1 MSGSPL
7 RIDPYLAF
15 NFLISLIDSSS
26 TVAVVASAIGS
37 VAVGGFSECSGLEM
51 SLDVEEYREGGN
63 NGTVLKFPTRIKP
76 ANLKLK
82 TGVALRDDLWAW
94 LYGFSEG
101 QVQRRDGVV
110 TLLDQQKNPVKVW
123 SFRRG
128 LPVRWSGPTLNASQ
142 NQVAIQELEIAHEGL
157 RLL

>member
-1 MSGSPL
+1 MSASPL

-15 NFLISLIDSSS
+15 NFLVSLIDSSS
-26 TVAVVASAIGS
+26 TLTAVATAIGS

-63 NGTVLKFPTRIKP
+63 NGTVLKFPSRVKP
-76 ANLKLK
+76 TNLRLK
-82 TGVALRDDLWAW
+82 TGVALRDDLWLW

-101 QVQRRDGVV
+101 QVQRRDGIV
-110 TLLDQQKNPVKVW
+110 TLLDQQQNPVKVW
-123 SFRRG
+123 SFSRG
-128 LPVRWSGPTLNASQ
+128 LPVKWSGPTLNASQ

>member
-1 MSGSPL
+1 MSASPL
-7 RIDPYLAF
+7 RIDPCLAF

-26 TVAVVASAIGS
+26 AVAAVATAIGS

-63 NGTVLKFPTRIKP
+63 NGTVLKLPTRIKP
-76 ANLKLK
+76 TNLKFK

-94 LYGFSEG
+94 LYGFAEG

-110 TLLDQQKNPVKVW
+110 TLLDQQKVPVKVW

-128 LPVRWSGPTLNASQ
+128 LPVRWSGPTLNAAQS
-142 NQVAIQELEIAHEGL
+142 QVAIQELEIAHEGL

>member
-1 MSGSPL
+1 MSASSL

-15 NFLISLIDSSS
+15 NFLISLVDSSS
-26 TVAVVASAIGS
+26 TVAAVATAIGS

-51 SLDVEEYREGGN
+51 SLDVEEFREGGN

-76 ANLKLK
+76 SNLKLK
-82 TGVALRDDLWAW
+82 TGVALRDDLWSW

-110 TLLDQQKNPVKVW
+110 TLLDLEKNPVKVW

-128 LPVRWSGPTLNASQ
+128 LPVRWSGPSLNASQ
-142 NQVAIQELEIAHEGL
+142 NQVAIQELEITHEGL